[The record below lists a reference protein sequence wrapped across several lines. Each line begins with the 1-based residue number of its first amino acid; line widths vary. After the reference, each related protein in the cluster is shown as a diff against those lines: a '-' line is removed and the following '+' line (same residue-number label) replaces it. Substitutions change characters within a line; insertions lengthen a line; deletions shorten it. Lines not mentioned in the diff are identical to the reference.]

1 MNESSRAWTPVALPP
16 EFRPPVGAY
25 SPAVRAGNMIFV
37 SGQVPKDPR
46 TGAMVQGDVGAQ
58 TKQVF
63 RNLEQV
69 LEAAGASLADVVAIT
84 AYLEDIADWEAFNE
98 AYRSVFE
105 RPYPTRTTVGA
116 RLNGFL
122 VEISAIAVV
131 R

>member
-1 MNESSRAWTPVALPP
+1 MNESSRAWTPVVLPA

-46 TGAMVQGDVGAQ
+46 TGAMVEGDVGAQ

-84 AYLEDIADWEAFNE
+84 AYLEDIADWKAFDE
-98 AYRSVFE
+98 AYRSAFE

-122 VEISAIAVV
+122 VEISAIAVI

>member
-1 MNESSRAWTPVALPP
+1 MNENSRAWSPVILPA

-37 SGQVPKDPR
+37 SGQVPKDPH
-46 TGAMVQGDVGAQ
+46 TGQVVSGDVRAQ

-63 RNLEQV
+63 RNLERV
-69 LEAAGASLADVVAIT
+69 LEAAGASLADVVSVT
-84 AYLEDIADWEAFNE
+84 AYLEDIADWEEFNE
-98 AYRSVFE
+98 GYRAAFE
-105 RPYPTRTTVGA
+105 RPYPSRTTVGA
-116 RLNGFL
+116 RLSGFL

>member
-1 MNESSRAWTPVALPP
+1 MNESSRAWTPVVLPA

-46 TGAMVQGDVGAQ
+46 TGALVEGDVGAQ
-58 TKQVF
+58 TQQVF

-84 AYLEDIADWEAFNE
+84 AYLENIADWEEFNE
-98 AYRSVFE
+98 AYRSAFE

-116 RLNGFL
+116 QLNGFL

>member
-1 MNESSRAWTPVALPP
+1 MNESSRAWTPVVLPA

-46 TGAMVQGDVGAQ
+46 TGAMVEGDVSAQ

-63 RNLEQV
+63 SNLEQV
-69 LEAAGASLADVVAIT
+69 LEAAGASLADVVAVT
-84 AYLEDIADWEAFNE
+84 AYLEDIGDWEAFNE
-98 AYRSVFE
+98 VYRSAFE

-116 RLNGFL
+116 QLNGFL